1 MSSKADHA
9 GRCAQRQRTGAHVDV
24 QRSELRGGAADG
36 GGGSQKALANAR
48 VPLPAFPNAARAQAM
63 FLEEMQLA
71 VLGRKTPKEAVAA
84 IVERITPL
92 MTA

>member
-1 MSSKADHA
+1 
-9 GRCAQRQRTGAHVDV
+9 
-24 QRSELRGGAADG
+24 
-36 GGGSQKALANAR
+36 
-48 VPLPAFPNAARAQAM
+48 LPAFPNAARAQAM

-92 MTA
+92 VTA